1 MGKESGKNWEK
12 TLFLEMKKKSI
23 LKMGVVALHL

>member
-1 MGKESGKNWEK
+1 MGRKSGKNWEK
-12 TLFLEMKKKSI
+12 NSIFGNEKKSI